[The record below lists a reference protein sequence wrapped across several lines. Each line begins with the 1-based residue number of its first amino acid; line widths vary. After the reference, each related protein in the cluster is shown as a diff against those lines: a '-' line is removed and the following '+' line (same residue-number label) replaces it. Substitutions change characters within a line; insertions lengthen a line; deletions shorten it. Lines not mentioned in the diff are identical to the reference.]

1 MTTETLVEFIDRKL
15 CEHRPDRAEND
26 DWMDAVVEAVIARA
40 ENMTPEDAAKE
51 LADAHAMGAF
61 DDSEEDDY
69 ETLLANAA
77 AFSLLA
83 AEFRPDETFQDYV
96 ARKGEA
102 T

>member
-51 LADAHAMGAF
+51 LAGRSRYGSVRRF
-61 DDSEEDDY
+61 
-69 ETLLANAA
+69 
-77 AFSLLA
+77 
-83 AEFRPDETFQDYV
+83 
-96 ARKGEA
+96 
-102 T
+102 